1 MINRIGYACINTS
14 LNDNFRDCR
23 LNSVYKQGIPY
34 LKDIIIHNLNL
45 TKNTL
50 LWNIDNDI
58 FFYRA
63 TSKLVPFATHKEVLR
78 DFSFRW
84 YEDENALK
92 ILAEIK
98 EIVHEN
104 NVRLS
109 MHPDQFTILNSLRED
124 VVLNSIDNLI
134 YHKDIL
140 EYMGGSDLIIHTG
153 GVYGDKLASIERFIS
168 NFNKLPKDIK
178 KYLRLE
184 NDDVS
189 YNLKDVL
196 DISKTC
202 GIPVV
207 LDIHHH
213 NCNNCGINTV
223 NPFIYDVS
231 NSWKKTGLI
240 PKCHISSGITT
251 YTDKRHADY
260 ISPSDFFS
268 FCEITEPLIVDLMVE
283 AKRKEQAV
291 LMLKTLI
298 PM

>member
-84 YEDENALK
+84 YEDENILK

-98 EIVHEN
+98 EIIHEN
-104 NVRLS
+104 NIRLS

-153 GVYGDKLASIERFIS
+153 GVYGDKPASIERFIS
-168 NFNKLPKDIK
+168 NFNKLPKNIK

-213 NCNNCGINTV
+213 NCNNGGVNTV

-268 FCEITEPLIVDLMVE
+268 FCEITEPVIVDLMVE
-283 AKRKEQAV
+283 AKMKEQAV